1 MACRPRGKCSTWP
14 KALRVANTPSAPP
27 NRNVA
32 IDYNV
37 ALSYFR
43 QVRAIS
49 YTRQALK
56 ALRRMPADTAQR
68 IIAKIEQ
75 YAQEPETQAN
85 NVTALKGREG
95 IRLRVGDWRVIMN
108 DDGVVLAVLEIGPR
122 GSVYE

>member
-1 MACRPRGKCSTWP
+1 
-14 KALRVANTPSAPP
+14 
-27 NRNVA
+27 
-32 IDYNV
+32 
-37 ALSYFR
+37 
-43 QVRAIS
+43 
-49 YTRQALK
+49 
-56 ALRRMPADTAQR
+56 MPADTAQR

-85 NVTALKGREG
+85 NVTALKGQEG

>member
-1 MACRPRGKCSTWP
+1 M
-14 KALRVANTPSAPP
+14 
-27 NRNVA
+27 
-32 IDYNV
+32 
-37 ALSYFR
+37 
-43 QVRAIS
+43 RAIS

-95 IRLRVGDWRVIMN
+95 IRLRVGDWRIIMN

-122 GSVYE
+122 GRVCE

>member
-1 MACRPRGKCSTWP
+1 M
-14 KALRVANTPSAPP
+14 
-27 NRNVA
+27 
-32 IDYNV
+32 
-37 ALSYFR
+37 
-43 QVRAIS
+43 RAIS

-108 DDGVVLAVLEIGPR
+108 GDGVVLAVLEIGPR